1 MSVHFSSTSFVEA
14 SSLNVVIIHAMLHD
28 LQVKGF
34 RNARYKSF
42 SDRSEAEKF
51 IEENKVAEKRAKG
64 EDSSAPNK
72 RRKVDNPLARKIEIH
87 MNFDGGSRGNPG
99 VAGAGAE
106 VIIRFL
112 PFEKKESIIERKKI
126 RIREYLGINSTNN
139 EAEYQGVVS
148 GLIHALNEVRD
159 FVTLHSLTEDTCQVK
174 LVVQGD
180 SDLIIQQ
187 LIGSYNCNSPKLQ
200 PFHKKAKQIVFD
212 MKKIA
217 SVDVTYEHVY
227 RKYNTVADGTSR
239 RLRCVPPEISL

>member
-1 MSVHFSSTSFVEA
+1 
-14 SSLNVVIIHAMLHD
+14 
-28 LQVKGF
+28 VKGF

-42 SDRSEAEKF
+42 YTRSEAKKF
-51 IEENKVAEKRAKG
+51 IEENKVAEKMVKG
-64 EDSSAPNK
+64 GESNAPNK
-72 RRKVDNPLARKIEIH
+72 RRKLDNPLARNISIH

-112 PFEKKESIIERKKI
+112 PFEKEKAVIERKKI
-126 RIREYLGINSTNN
+126 RIREYLGIHSTNN
-139 EAEYQGVVS
+139 EAEYQGAVS

-159 FVTLHSLTEDTCQVK
+159 FITLHSLTKDTCQVK

-187 LIGSYNCNSPKLQ
+187 LTGTYNCNSPKLQ
-200 PFHKKAKQIVFD
+200 PFHKKAKQIVSD
-212 MKKIA
+212 LQKMA

-227 RKYNTVADGTSR
+227 RKYNTVADGTTRGLCCALSSR
-239 RLRCVPPEISL
+239 NYL